1 MEGGEPEVLWD
12 WEPIDQKSDAYA
24 QLCELIDDPMEESTV
39 LGRSVSYNLS
49 ERHCHYFEGR
59 GYADER
65 RYRAWKVAD
74 GKHAWEGDS
83 NPRAMSCADA
93 SALARALTRTR
104 VHVHALPAL
113 AAVCAAPCARR
124 CMRSP
129 LYYALAAPCARRSLR
144 SPLYA
149 LAAPCARCSLRSL
162 LPALTIVP
170 CSSRPR
176 VDRRIC
182 PSDVSARSTAL
193 ARTGG
198 DRQARLLLRS
208 AC

>member
-83 NPRAMSCADA
+83 NPRAMSYADA

-124 CMRSP
+124 SLRSP
-129 LYYALAAPCARRSLR
+129 LYALAAPCARRSLR
-144 SPLYA
+144 SPLPA
-149 LAAPCARCSLRSL
+149 LAAPCARRSLRSP
-162 LPALTIVP
+162 LPALAAP
-170 CSSRPR
+170 CADYRPLLEP
-176 VDRRIC
+176 
-182 PSDVSARSTAL
+182 PSC
-193 ARTGG
+193 G
-198 DRQARLLLRS
+198 
-208 AC
+208 